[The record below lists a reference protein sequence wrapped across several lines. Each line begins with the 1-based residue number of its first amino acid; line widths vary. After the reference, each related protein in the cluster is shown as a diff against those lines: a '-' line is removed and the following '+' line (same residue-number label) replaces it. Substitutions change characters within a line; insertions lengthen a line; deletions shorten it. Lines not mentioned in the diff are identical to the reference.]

1 MPPDMP
7 RARTPEAG
15 NLFDFTSPR
24 APTALAA
31 LAAMSSDEE
40 RFDTLVDDREVTIER
55 IVSTG
60 QASPPGFWYDNPR
73 DEWVVLLAGGAALE
87 FEGEPS
93 IRTLRPGDYLRIPAH
108 CRHRVV
114 YTEFEAPD
122 APTVWLAVH
131 FIAHGAAA

>member
-1 MPPDMP
+1 MQPDMP
-7 RARTPEAG
+7 RARKPESG
-15 NLFDFTSPR
+15 NLFDFASLG
-24 APTALAA
+24 ALAA
-31 LAAMSSDEE
+31 LAATPSGEE

-60 QASPPGFWYDNPR
+60 QVSPPGFWYDNPR
-73 DEWVVLLAGGAALE
+73 DEWVVLLSGGAALE

-114 YTEFEAPD
+114 YTDFEAPD
-122 APTVWLAVH
+122 SPTVWLAVH
-131 FIAHGAAA
+131 FIAHGAAG